1 MRAAS
6 EGRHRSTGR
15 AAAGQLTLPVPGS
28 TGPGSTGPES
38 TGPVTTRP
46 PAPPPGPAAPRR
58 GSARRPR
65 RRVTRRLPAA
75 WTAWRAPVTTR
86 PDPADADGGDWA
98 ARALRTLAGASVV
111 AWAFRLSGYLTLAPW
126 LAAPVAA
133 LGLTGLLVIVTGWL
147 PGAESTRM
155 LRRADWAVLAA
166 ALAGLALWSYFQ
178 VYISPDYGTDE
189 IAFDQYAAQLALHGI
204 NPYLHSMAAAFPL
217 FHVSPNG
224 YTFQLN
230 GHPVASL
237 SYPALSFEAYLPVLA
252 LGATAQAAVWVD
264 VAAWA
269 AGAVVLFAV
278 LPRRLAP
285 LVAVVASMDV
295 FIGYAV
301 GGVTDFLFVPLLVG
315 AAVRWDTFG
324 TRRGPAAWRGP
335 VLLGLAMAVKQTPWL
350 AAPFVLAGIV
360 AEARGRGR
368 GWAGA
373 ARDGLRYAG
382 LALAAFCVPNLPYL
396 VQAPGAWLRG
406 ILIPFSSHAV
416 PAGQGLVSLSLSIAV
431 GGGSL
436 RAFST
441 AALVV
446 FAAVLACYLAAYP
459 VLKPTAFLLP
469 SLALFFATRS
479 FGSYLVMLLPAAIAA
494 AATTTR
500 PPGRCSRYWAW
511 VAGVSAAA
519 CAAAVAMALTAAS
532 PLQLAIRAVR
542 TTGQLA
548 TVQQVTL
555 AVSNVSGQPVR
566 PAFTIENG
574 SSMTAFWRRLHG
586 PAVLGPHKQAQYT
599 IVAPSY
605 FAMPSIG
612 TGFQVLAFAQ
622 DPASVSRTSA
632 YVGSV
637 WRVVLQ
643 PATINHPVYRGQEI
657 TVHAEIVNRLD
668 QPMRVANVPVYLG
681 QVIYDQR
688 GLEYSEAVINSAP
701 EGRTPVEAFTNAEG
715 VATFTIGSAAAN
727 IDPVYFEANLV
738 KAGQFYPYGYSPI
751 LAIRFRS

>member
-6 EGRHRSTGR
+6 EGRHRAAGR
-15 AAAGQLTLPVPGS
+15 AAAGLLTLPLPAS
-28 TGPGSTGPES
+28 TYAGTA
-38 TGPVTTRP
+38 GPVTARP
-46 PAPPPGPAAPRR
+46 PATWPGPAAPGRPAVRHR
-58 GSARRPR
+58 GSRRRPAARTAGR
-65 RRVTRRLPAA
+65 RP
-75 WTAWRAPVTTR
+75 PVLTR
-86 PDPADADGGDWA
+86 PVPADGDTTDWA
-98 ARALRTLAGASVV
+98 GRALRTLAGASLL

-126 LAAPVAA
+126 LALPVAA
-133 LGLTGLLVIVTGWL
+133 LGLTGLLAIVTGWL
-147 PGAESTRM
+147 PGADSARA

-166 ALAGLALWSYFQ
+166 VLAGLALWSYFQ
-178 VYISPDYGTDE
+178 VYLSPDYGTDE

-224 YTFQLN
+224 YTFLLN
-230 GHPVASL
+230 GHPVTSL

-252 LGATAQAAVWVD
+252 LGAASQAAVWVD

-269 AGAVVLFAV
+269 AGAVILFAV

-324 TRRGPAAWRGP
+324 ARRGPAAWRGP

-350 AAPFVLAGIV
+350 VAPFVLAGIV
-360 AEARGRGR
+360 AEARAGGR
-368 GWAGA
+368 GWAGT

-396 VQAPGAWLRG
+396 AQAPGAWLRG
-406 ILIPFSSHAV
+406 ILIPFSAHAV
-416 PAGQGLVSLSLSIAV
+416 PAGQGLVSLSLSIPV

-436 RAFST
+436 GAFST
-441 AALVV
+441 ASLVV
-446 FAAVLACYLAAYP
+446 FAATLACYLAAYP
-459 VLKPTAFLLP
+459 VLKPAAFLLP

-500 PPGRCSRYWAW
+500 PAGRCSRCWPW
-511 VAGVSAAA
+511 VAGLSAAG
-519 CAAAVAMALTAAS
+519 CAAAVAVALTAAS

-555 AVSNVSGQPVR
+555 AVSNVTGRPVR

-586 PAVLGPHKQAQYT
+586 PAVLGPHQRAWYT

-643 PATINHPVYRGQEI
+643 PATINHPVDRGQEI

-688 GLEYSEAVINSAP
+688 GLEYSQAVINSAP
-701 EGRTPVEAFTNAEG
+701 PGRTPVQALTNAEG
-715 VATFTIGSAAAN
+715 VATFTIQSPVAN
-727 IDPVYFEANLV
+727 TDPVYFEANLV
-738 KAGQFYPYGYSPI
+738 RPEQFYPYGYSPI